1 MPSYMVLGRYTQKGI
16 ESIKGAPARLEAV
29 KQAAQQAGVDVK
41 GFYLTLGRYDFVCIM
56 DAKDD
61 EVMARLMLA
70 TSAQG
75 NFRSETLRA
84 FAEDDYRNIVNAL
97 P

>member
-1 MPSYMVLGRYTQKGI
+1 MPSYMVLGRYTQKGV
-16 ESIKGAPARLEAV
+16 ESIKGAPARLDAV
-29 KQAAQQAGVDVK
+29 KQAARQAEVEVK
-41 GFYLTLGRYDFVCIM
+41 AFYLTLGQYDFVFVM
-56 DAKDD
+56 DAPDD
-61 EVMARLMLA
+61 EAMARLMLA

-84 FAEDDYRNIVNAL
+84 FTEDEYRKIIGAL